1 MPFSTARD
9 RVRLIGSVIRLNSF
23 DTGTPDGR
31 SLERYRRAVLGGIA
45 GASARV
51 ISVGTAVISVPLTLH
66 YLGVERYGLWLT
78 ISSAITMLGFADLGL
93 NNGIISLLAEAHG
106 RNDERTARMYVSSAF
121 VMLTGIALLLGVSFW
136 AAYPFVHWDRLFN
149 VQSALASREAGPAV
163 AAFTVCFL
171 LNIPLALADRA
182 QMAYQETFTAS
193 MWQALGS
200 VFGLIGILTAIW
212 LHAGL
217 PWLVISL
224 AGAPAAAALLNNV
237 DMFGRRRRL
246 LRPRLRSATRGVMKK
261 LAASGMLYFT
271 LQAVGAF
278 AYQADTLVIA
288 HFLGAGEVPQ
298 YAVPLRLFMFVPVLL
313 SLVLRPLW
321 PAYADAIARREAAW
335 VRRTFLRITR
345 AVLSF
350 TIPITLVLV
359 VFGTKIIHLWV
370 GGSITPSVFLLV
382 GCGLWGI
389 VTGLTESLAMLYN
402 GANVIGYQVVSAT
415 AMGIANL
422 GLSIYLVQRIGVSG
436 PLYGSLIAVLL
447 FTLVPAAFYVPH
459 MFRSWGAQHARAAS
473 IA

>member
-1 MPFSTARD
+1 M
-9 RVRLIGSVIRLNSF
+9 
-23 DTGTPDGR
+23 
-31 SLERYRRAVLGGIA
+31 GGIA
-45 GASARV
+45 GASARL
-51 ISVGTAVISVPLTLH
+51 ISVGTAIISVPLTLQ

-78 ISSAITMLGFADLGL
+78 ISSAVTIMGFADLGL

-106 RNDERTARMYVSSAF
+106 RDDEPTARMYVSSAF
-121 VMLTGIALLLGVSFW
+121 VMLTGIALLLGASFW
-136 AAYPFVHWDRLFN
+136 AAYPFVHWAHLFN
-149 VQSALASREAGPAV
+149 VSSPLASREAGPAV

-182 QMAYQETFTAS
+182 QMAYQETFMAS
-193 MWQALGS
+193 MWQAAGS
-200 VFGLIGILTAIW
+200 VVGLIAILIAIW

-217 PWLVISL
+217 PWLVIAI
-224 AGAPAAAALLNNV
+224 AGAPAAATLLNNV
-237 DMFGRRRRL
+237 DMFGRRYRW
-246 LRPRLRSATRGVMKK
+246 LRPRLRSATWIVMKK

-298 YAVPLRLFMFVPVLL
+298 YAVPLRLFMFVPVIL

-345 AVLSF
+345 VVLSF
-350 TIPITLVLV
+350 TVPVTLVLV
-359 VFGTKIIHLWV
+359 LFGTKIIHLWV
-370 GGSITPSVFLLV
+370 GNSITPSLILLV
-382 GCGLWGI
+382 GCALWGV

-402 GANVIGYQVVSAT
+402 GANIIGYQVVSAT
-415 AMGIANL
+415 IMGAANL

-447 FTLVPAAFYVPH
+447 FTLTPAAFYVPR
-459 MFRSWGAQHARAAS
+459 MFRSWAAQHARAAS
-473 IA
+473 TA